1 MIASA
6 DTLTVKRQV
15 FFVSIGGFDNHDGLL
30 DKQPLL
36 LKKVADAMKAFYDTT
51 VELGVQNQVTAFTAS
66 DFGRSLVGNNDGS
79 DHGWGSMHFMV
90 GGAVLGQSYYGIA
103 PVVASNGADDVGE
116 GRLLP
121 TTSVDQYAATLGKWM
136 GVTDT
141 QLLDLLPNLKN
152 FNASTRNL
160 GFV

>member
-1 MIASA
+1 
-6 DTLTVKRQV
+6 
-15 FFVSIGGFDNHDGLL
+15 
-30 DKQPLL
+30 
-36 LKKVADAMKAFYDTT
+36 
-51 VELGVQNQVTAFTAS
+51 LGVQNQVTAFTAS

-90 GGAVLGQSYYGIA
+90 GGAVLGQSYYGTA
-103 PVVASNGADDVGE
+103 PVVASNGVDDVGE

-152 FNASTRNL
+152 FSTRNL